1 MEKSKPQIVP
11 APWQLKGT
19 GYMFLYNFPK
29 NWAEKANF
37 LPVEQRGE
45 FKGGLGTLML
55 VDYESSDVGP
65 YRELLFIPGKFSW
78 LHYRNYA
85 ISRIWVSS
93 ESSVVSGRKN
103 WGIPKNLAHFRIK
116 ASSERRQS
124 WEVTTPEGQTF
135 FKADLSHG
143 RLPLPVHTAFV
154 PFPLLQTWEGRDYL
168 TKFSGYGLGHFAKL
182 ERLEIDQELFP
193 DITAKKPLL
202 GLRVD
207 PFHIRFPV
215 PQMIEAPAGR
225 LQPSTATGVFGSSG
239 HSA

>member
-1 MEKSKPQIVP
+1 MSNRAPQIVE

-29 NWAEKANF
+29 NRASKANF
-37 LPVEQRGE
+37 MPVEQSGE
-45 FKGGLGTLML
+45 FQGGLGTLML

-65 YRELLFIPGKFSW
+65 YRELLLIPGKFSW
-78 LHYRNYA
+78 LKYRNYA

-103 WGIPKNLAHFRIK
+103 WGIPKNRADFHITARGQ
-116 ASSERRQS
+116 RRQS
-124 WEVTTPEGQTF
+124 WEVVTPEGQTF

-143 RLPLPVHTAFV
+143 TFPLPVHTAFV
-154 PFPLLQTWEGRDYL
+154 PFPLLQTWEGRHYL
-168 TKFSGYGLGHFAKL
+168 TKFSGYGLGRFAKL
-182 ERLEIDQELFP
+182 DRLEINQQLFP
-193 DITAKKPLL
+193 DITPKKPLI

-215 PQMIEAPAGR
+215 PRMIEAPAGQ
-225 LQPSTATGVFGSSG
+225 LASYPLPLKGI
-239 HSA
+239 